1 MEWFPLSPNF
11 PIRSCWLCLCSC
23 AAASCPWGH
32 HWPCVRWDRTHLLPC
47 CVLEMQLVYQK
58 SSRGR
63 LYHLVECKI
72 CHIGTLTCLRSN
84 PSMSSTVTP
93 GKSFNV
99 SSHPSQ
105 TNAPTTSMSRQV
117 LPWKPWYGALMSF
130 VALHQSLAEHKDI
143 VWDFLSTD
151 I

>member
-1 MEWFPLSPNF
+1 MECLPLCLNF

-23 AAASCPWGH
+23 AAASRPWGYH
-32 HWPCVRWDRTHLLPC
+32 CPGVWWDRTHLLPC
-47 CVLEMQLVYQK
+47 CMLEMQLVYQK
-58 SSRGR
+58 SSRRR

-72 CHIGTLTCLRSN
+72 CHIGTLACLHSN

-105 TNAPTTSMSRQV
+105 TNATTTSMSSGPSMGAMV
-117 LPWKPWYGALMSF
+117 WCSDVVCSFTSKPCRVQGYCLGF
-130 VALHQSLAEHKDI
+130 FEH
-143 VWDFLSTD
+143 
-151 I
+151 